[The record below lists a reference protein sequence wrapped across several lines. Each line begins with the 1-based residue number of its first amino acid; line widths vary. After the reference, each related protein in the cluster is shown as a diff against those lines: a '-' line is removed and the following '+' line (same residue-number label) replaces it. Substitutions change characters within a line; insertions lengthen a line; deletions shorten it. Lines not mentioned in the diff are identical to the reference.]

1 MWVLCDVG
9 LVFLFV
15 FLLLL
20 LGFWRLLWGGW
31 LGGVLGCWGMGQQPL
46 CPCFLDVEEYAIRFS
61 ASGVTVLSG
70 FFADS
75 VFSTENIAPG
85 SLTSDDP

>member
-1 MWVLCDVG
+1 
-9 LVFLFV
+9 
-15 FLLLL
+15 
-20 LGFWRLLWGGW
+20 
-31 LGGVLGCWGMGQQPL
+31 MGQQPL

>member
-1 MWVLCDVG
+1 MVIVEQ
-9 LVFLFV
+9 VFGIV
-15 FLLLL
+15 K
-20 LGFWRLLWGGW
+20 RNNPQRSGGW
-31 LGGVLGCWGMGQQPL
+31 VGGDLGCRGKGQQPL